1 MLWKVIVNKKGL
13 PFEIFLLDK
22 VNICF
27 EQNFAGHNEI
37 CLLYQS
43 NVHGATKDIRRVPIC
58 AYFYLRTHD
67 FEDAYVDTYTQVFSM
82 IRVNWDMIRGSDLF
96 QKSTILL

>member
-43 NVHGATKDIRRVPIC
+43 NVHGATKDILRVPIC

-67 FEDAYVDTYTQVFSM
+67 FEDAYVDKRIRFLSKKHYFIVNCETYPD
-82 IRVNWDMIRGSDLF
+82 NL
-96 QKSTILL
+96 TILGTT